1 MDAVTMYLE
10 AADLLLED
18 YKEISYFSEVFEAGD
33 ESIQEAQ
40 QKNAEIEKKSTS
52 LLGLRRSLKEFV
64 I

>member
-33 ESIQEAQ
+33 ESIQEA
-40 QKNAEIEKKSTS
+40 
-52 LLGLRRSLKEFV
+52 
-64 I
+64 

>member
-40 QKNAEIEKKSTS
+40 QKNAAHE
-52 LLGLRRSLKEFV
+52 LRYPQKQ
-64 I
+64 IQHTGQDI